1 MYLKE
6 IILLLEK
13 KLSPKLFKLNSEV
26 YGIQYGNSNPKKIIK
41 KVMITLDL
49 SIEAIHF
56 AIKKKVN
63 LIISYRGLI
72 DKPIKNFNQNLVNKL
87 SLLSKYPISIF
98 VLNSSFIAAE
108 EGISDTIMEALYFDL
123 DRTFDIKNRIGERIP
138 IGRIC
143 LPKDY
148 PNQKQPLKLEGLMK
162 RIKTTLCVKRISY
175 VGDLNKIIKKICI
188 VGGDNSNMESLERA
202 LKYGCDC
209 YISCNIN
216 YKDAVFARDVQL
228 CLITLCYYGSEIISL
243 KKFCN
248 VLSLEFPY
256 EEIFLFE
263 SKDPFN
269 TY

>member
-6 IILLLEK
+6 IVLLLEK

-56 AIKKKVN
+56 AIIKKVN

-123 DRTFDIKNRIGERIP
+123 DRTFDIKNKIGEKIP
-138 IGRIC
+138 IGRIR
-143 LPKDY
+143 K
-148 PNQKQPLKLEGLMK
+148 
-162 RIKTTLCVKRISY
+162 S
-175 VGDLNKIIKKICI
+175 
-188 VGGDNSNMESLERA
+188 
-202 LKYGCDC
+202 
-209 YISCNIN
+209 
-216 YKDAVFARDVQL
+216 
-228 CLITLCYYGSEIISL
+228 
-243 KKFCN
+243 
-248 VLSLEFPY
+248 
-256 EEIFLFE
+256 
-263 SKDPFN
+263 
-269 TY
+269 